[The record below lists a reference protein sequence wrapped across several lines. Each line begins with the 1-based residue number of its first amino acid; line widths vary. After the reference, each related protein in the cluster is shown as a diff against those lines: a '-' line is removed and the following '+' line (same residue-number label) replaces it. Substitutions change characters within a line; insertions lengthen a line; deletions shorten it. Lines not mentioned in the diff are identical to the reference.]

1 MQSPLPN
8 TGIVRSAAI
17 RATGDYTVV
26 AGDSYWAIAE
36 DHLDTPAS
44 GSEVAAYAAELM
56 DVNAPTLGYPDRRLI
71 RPGDVLT
78 AVGTQKIANVEEL
91 FAALRQHDPG
101 KVVAISYVRDG
112 ETTTA
117 QVQITD
123 RPS

>member
-1 MQSPLPN
+1 MNLFPIFLK
-8 TGIVRSAAI
+8 
-17 RATGDYTVV
+17 
-26 AGDSYWAIAE
+26 
-36 DHLDTPAS
+36 LD
-44 GSEVAAYAAELM
+44 G
-56 DVNAPTLGYPDRRLI
+56 RRCLVI
-71 RPGDVLT
+71 GGGQ
-78 AVGTQKIANVEEL
+78 VGTQKIANVEEL